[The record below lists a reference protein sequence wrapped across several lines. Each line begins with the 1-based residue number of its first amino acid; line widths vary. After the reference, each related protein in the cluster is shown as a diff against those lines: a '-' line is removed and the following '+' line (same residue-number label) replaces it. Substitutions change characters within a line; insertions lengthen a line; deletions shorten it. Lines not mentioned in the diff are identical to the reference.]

1 MYSSIMMYHAIMYSI
16 YQMCKMSCDILLP
29 CNAICC
35 HAMRS
40 DETSCDVMC
49 TTVKQCESDGTVA
62 AIEGSNRSGA
72 GKREI

>member
-1 MYSSIMMYHAIMYSI
+1 
-16 YQMCKMSCDILLP
+16 MCKMSCDILLP

-72 GKREI
+72 GT